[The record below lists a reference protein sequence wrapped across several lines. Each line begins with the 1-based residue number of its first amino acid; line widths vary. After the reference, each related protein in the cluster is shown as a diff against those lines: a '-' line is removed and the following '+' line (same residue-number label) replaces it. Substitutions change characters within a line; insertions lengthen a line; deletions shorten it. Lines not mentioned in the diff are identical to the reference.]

1 MHLVGRSEQREAI
14 LAALGRAGSGA
25 GEVVVLVG
33 GPGSGRTALLTWAAA
48 AAAER
53 RLEVDVLDDADDSE
67 ETVAR
72 LRALDAD
79 QAQHRLVLAAS
90 AIPLGLRTELP
101 LPPLTVDEIA
111 ALAGGL
117 PPDVALAVR
126 AASRGLPG
134 RALALLAAGVPDA
147 DDPDPV
153 IALAL
158 AVSGDVPFLEVD
170 DAVVRLLEAALAR
183 DPASAHRAVL
193 LARLA
198 RELMGDATTWSRR
211 ARLLREASELA
222 DRLDDPGVRAQ
233 VVEAR
238 LHGLWGPDAAGER
251 ADLAGQLVALS
262 REAGDLVLE
271 RRGMFWRFVSL
282 MEAGRVG
289 DAESALLAYERA
301 SAGDAADRVMVLGR
315 HALIMLLR
323 GRYEEA
329 QRLIGEA
336 GELGHFAAVPD
347 TDRLTG
353 TLLGQMAGDRGTAGR
368 AAWGLPM
375 LRAAAR
381 RMPGHF
387 YETTLALLLLEVG
400 RRDEAAA
407 ELHRVLPRLLAG
419 SGPRWL
425 GAAAH
430 AAHVAAEVGDQ
441 EARDALYESLLPYSG
456 RLALLGGANS
466 SAGHVDHHLGRL
478 ALASGRA
485 DAAVTHLT
493 AAESAQRVEGLL
505 PGLARTLA
513 ALAQALQA
521 RGAPGDEEQAR
532 RCLARSRE
540 LADRLGLTLPAPP
553 EGRADRW
560 SLLRDGP
567 DWVLRAGD
575 ERARVPDVRGLG
587 YLVTLL
593 RAPRAEVTATALVS
607 GGTPVAPEVAEPVLD
622 AQAIAGYRAR
632 LARLEAE
639 ADTADRLGDVVR
651 GEQLAAERD
660 AILAELR
667 GGTGLAGRRRTFS
680 TAAER
685 ARVSVTKALWTAVDR
700 IEAQAPRC
708 AAHLRASLR
717 TGNVCRYDP
726 APGGPAGWLT

>member
-14 LAALGRAGSGA
+14 LAALERAGSGA

-53 RLEVDVLDDADDSE
+53 GLEVDVLDDADGSD

-111 ALAGGL
+111 ALTGGL
-117 PPDVALAVR
+117 PPDVARAVR

-134 RALALLAAGVPDA
+134 PALALLAAGVPDG
-147 DDPDPV
+147 DDTDPV

-158 AVSGDVPFLEVD
+158 AVSGDVPFLEID

-183 DPASAHRAVL
+183 DPAPADRAVL

-198 RELMGDATTWSRR
+198 RELMGDPTTWSRR

-315 HALIMLLR
+315 HALIALLR
-323 GRYEEA
+323 GRYDEA

-336 GELGHFAAVPD
+336 ASWGTGRRPGHGPPDGHPAGSDGRRPRHGRDGRMGATDSARGRPAHARALLRDDAGAAAP
-347 TDRLTG
+347 R
-353 TLLGQMAGDRGTAGR
+353 GR
-368 AAWGLPM
+368 APRRGGRGAAPGPPS
-375 LRAAAR
+375 AAR
-381 RMPGHF
+381 RLGPAVARGGG
-387 YETTLALLLLEVG
+387 ARRARRRRG
-400 RRDEAAA
+400 RRPG
-407 ELHRVLPRLLAG
+407 RAG
-419 SGPRWL
+419 
-425 GAAAH
+425 
-430 AAHVAAEVGDQ
+430 
-441 EARDALYESLLPYSG
+441 ALYESLLPYSG

-466 SAGHVDHHLGRL
+466 SSGHVDHHLGRL

-493 AAESAQRVEGLL
+493 AAESAQRAEGLL

-521 RGAPGDEEQAR
+521 RAAPGDEEQER
-532 RCLARSRE
+532 RCLARSSE
-540 LADRLGLTLPAPP
+540 LADRLGMALPAPP
-553 EGRADRW
+553 DGRAGRW

-567 DWVLRAGD
+567 DWLLRAGD
-575 ERARVPDVRGLG
+575 EHARVPDVRGLG

-593 RAPRAEVTATALVS
+593 RAPRAEVAATALVS

-622 AQAIAGYRAR
+622 AQAIAGYRTR
-632 LARLEAE
+632 LARLESE

-667 GGTGLAGRRRTFS
+667 GGTGLGGRRRTFS

-685 ARVSVTKALWTAVDR
+685 ARGERGRRCGRRGPDR
-700 IEAQAPRC
+700 GPGATLRRPPARF
-708 AAHLRASLR
+708 AAHRERVPL
-717 TGNVCRYDP
+717 
-726 APGGPAGWLT
+726 